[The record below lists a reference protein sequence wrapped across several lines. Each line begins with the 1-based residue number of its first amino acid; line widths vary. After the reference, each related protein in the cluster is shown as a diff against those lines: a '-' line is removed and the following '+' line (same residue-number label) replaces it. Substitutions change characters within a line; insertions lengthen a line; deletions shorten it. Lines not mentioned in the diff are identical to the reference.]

1 MVVRP
6 KEKGKILNRKTYFIR
21 ERVGFMKFTNTYD
34 ILDPET
40 KEQLGIAKEKPGVL
54 FHVLR
59 LIIDKRLLPTEVFV
73 YEGDNPEDES
83 QVLFSI
89 RRGVTLLISKVRIC
103 DASRNEVGWLESKM
117 FSLGEHFASSMP

>member
-1 MVVRP
+1 
-6 KEKGKILNRKTYFIR
+6 
-21 ERVGFMKFTNTYD
+21 MKFTNTYD